1 MNENNEQNTPQEQ
14 EEKTF
19 TQEEVNRIVGDRLAR
34 ERAKHDNA
42 NDFEKREK
50 DLAQRELRM
59 SAKELLVSK
68 GLSVDLVDALNCT
81 DKEAME
87 ASVAAIERAFESY
100 KEKAPHGVYEGFR
113 PLPKNGSRKENEP
126 DEQIR
131 RAMGLSTWKG

>member
-1 MNENNEQNTPQEQ
+1 
-14 EEKTF
+14 
-19 TQEEVNRIVGDRLAR
+19 
-34 ERAKHDNA
+34 
-42 NDFEKREK
+42 
-50 DLAQRELRM
+50 M

-100 KEKAPHGVYEGFR
+100 KEKARKVVCEGYH
-113 PLPKNGSRKENEP
+113 LPKGEP
-126 DEQIR
+126 RDIGPDDRIR